1 MMHPFLAPEFHIR
14 WSTLVPE
21 AVEPDI
27 RHALDLAKQNI
38 AAICAQDPATATY
51 ESTFLALETASESIN
66 DGWSRLNHLDSVSD
80 SPAQREALG
89 KMLPEVTNFYSSLAL
104 NERLWAMI
112 KAVGR
117 RRGNQVADPGPTAVR
132 GGNACRFPQLWSGS
146 SG

>member
-80 SPAQREALG
+80 SPANPRVLDQSE
-89 KMLPEVTNFYSSLAL
+89 K
-104 NERLWAMI
+104 
-112 KAVGR
+112 
-117 RRGNQVADPGPTAVR
+117 RGHEKRKNGVRKTGSEKRGQVLQS
-132 GGNACRFPQLWSGS
+132 NIQNHH
-146 SG
+146 